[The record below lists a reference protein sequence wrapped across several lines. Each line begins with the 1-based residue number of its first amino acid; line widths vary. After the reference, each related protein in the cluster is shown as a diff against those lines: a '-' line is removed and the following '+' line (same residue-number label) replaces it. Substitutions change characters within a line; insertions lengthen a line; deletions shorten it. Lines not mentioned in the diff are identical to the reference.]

1 MPTQNA
7 AQLAESNYDV
17 IICGGG
23 LAGQTLARQLKLN
36 NPVLS
41 ILMIIKSEMP
51 LAWNDFKVGES
62 TVEISAFYFSE
73 VLMLQDYFKNNHYKK
88 FGFRYFT
95 GDSSQIPSARPE
107 IGLSAY
113 APYDSFQIDRGVF
126 ESDLYFMNL
135 LANVTVISGA
145 TIKSI
150 SLSDTGSLHTV
161 TYQKE
166 GDKSTCEVR
175 SRWVVDASGRRSLIQ
190 RTLRLQEEPETSCC
204 ATWWRVKGR
213 LDVDDL
219 VPRERENE
227 DYFMRVANRSRFYS
241 TTHLMNKG
249 YWVWLIPLA
258 SGHTSVGIVTAN
270 AIHPFESYNTCDKS
284 MKWLSINEP
293 ALYQHMQQFE
303 IVDFLKM
310 KNYSYGS
317 RQVFSAD
324 RWACTGEAGLFT
336 DPYYSPGSNF
346 IAFENSMI
354 TRMIMDDMNNED
366 DWGILVQEYNDFIIN
381 MNKWLTKS
389 IQSSYTYFHLDIVI
403 ALSFIWDV
411 AAGWSFICPR
421 MFNSIYLNRE
431 TNTDLKETTLRFF
444 SIAYNVE
451 GFFNEWKEL
460 TPDNQTFRFIDY
472 LSIPFL
478 KRIYDR
484 NVKKGKSGKQL
495 KTDFEQNLR
504 DIEVFVQSLFWIA
517 LEDVYPQMQEL
528 ISRRPWLNSWAITLD
543 VSSWEV
549 KRLFSP
555 DTPPVDIND
564 TYAQLKSLFRKRHQS
579 AAKPVDDF
587 DYSFK

>member
-1 MPTQNA
+1 MPTQHPVTPGG
-7 AQLAESNYDV
+7 NYDV
-17 IICGGG
+17 VICGGG

-36 NPVLS
+36 NPMLS

-73 VLMLQDYFKNNHYKK
+73 VLQLQDYFKNNHYKK
-88 FGFRYFT
+88 FGFRYFI
-95 GDSSQIPSARPE
+95 GDSTGLPASRPE
-107 IGLSAY
+107 IGLSSY

-135 LANVTVISGA
+135 LANVTIISGA
-145 TIKSI
+145 SVKSVA
-150 SLSDTGSLHTV
+150 LSDSGGLHTI
-161 TYQKE
+161 TYQEDDGKTMYE
-166 GDKSTCEVR
+166 AQG
-175 SRWVVDASGRRSLIQ
+175 RWVVDASGRRCLIQ
-190 RTLRLQEEPETSCC
+190 RSLGLQEAPETACN

-219 VPRERENE
+219 VPRERAYD

-258 SGHTSVGIVTAN
+258 SGHTSVGIVTTE
-270 AIHPFESYNTCDKS
+270 AIHPFDTYNTYEKS
-284 MKWLSINEP
+284 MKWLNIHEP
-293 ALYQHMQQFE
+293 VLYTHMQQFE

-317 RQVFSAD
+317 KQVFSTD

-354 TRMIMDDMNNED
+354 TRMITDDINGEED
-366 DWGILVQEYNDFIIN
+366 WKPRVAEYNDFIIN
-381 MNKWLTKS
+381 MNKWLTRS

-421 MFNSIYLNRE
+421 MFNSIYLTRE
-431 TNTDLKETTLRFF
+431 ATTDMKEVTLRFF
-444 SIAYNVE
+444 SMAYNVE
-451 GFFNEWKEL
+451 DFFNEWKQL
-460 TPDNQTFRFIDY
+460 TPNNYTFSFIDY

-478 KRIYDR
+478 RKIYDR
-484 NVKKGKSGKQL
+484 NVKKGKSTEQL
-495 KTDFEQNLR
+495 KAANEQNLV
-504 DIEVFVQSLFWIA
+504 DIEIFAQCLFWIA
-517 LEDVYPQMQEL
+517 LEDVYPEMTDL
-528 ISRRPWLNSWAITLD
+528 VSRKPWLNAWAITLD
-543 VSSWEV
+543 ISSWNT
-549 KRLFSP
+549 KHLFSP
-555 DTPPVDIND
+555 DTPPADISE
-564 TYAQLKSLFRKRHQS
+564 TYTQLKSLFINRHQS
-579 AAKPVDDF
+579 TAAHVDDF
-587 DYSFK
+587 NYSFK

>member
-1 MPTQNA
+1 MSTQHHTA
-7 AQLAESNYDV
+7 SGGNYDV

-23 LAGQTLARQLKLN
+23 LAGQTLARQLKLS
-36 NPVLS
+36 NPMLS

-73 VLMLQDYFKNNHYKK
+73 VLRLQDYFKNNHYKK
-88 FGFRYFT
+88 FGFRYFI
-95 GDSSQIPSARPE
+95 GDSTGLPSGRPE
-107 IGLSAY
+107 IGLSTY

-135 LANVTVISGA
+135 LANVTIISSA
-145 TIKSI
+145 SVKSVA
-150 SLSDTGSLHTV
+150 LSDSGGLHTV
-161 TYQKE
+161 AYQKE
-166 GDKSTCEVR
+166 DDKTMYEVQG
-175 SRWVVDASGRRSLIQ
+175 RWVVDASGRRCLIQ
-190 RTLRLQEEPETSCC
+190 RSLGLQEAPETACN

-219 VPRERENE
+219 VPRERAHD

-258 SGHTSVGIVTAN
+258 SGHTSVGIVTAD
-270 AIHPFESYNTCDKS
+270 AIHPFDAYNTYEKS
-284 MKWLSINEP
+284 MKWLSIHEP
-293 ALYQHMQQFE
+293 VLYTHMQQFE

-317 RQVFSAD
+317 RQVFSAN

-354 TRMIMDDMNNED
+354 TRMITDDVNGEQ
-366 DWGILVQEYNDFIIN
+366 DWKPRVGEYNDFVIN
-381 MNKWLTKS
+381 MNKWLTRS

-431 TNTDLKETTLRFF
+431 TTTDLKAVTLRFF
-444 SIAYNVE
+444 SMAYNVE
-451 GFFNEWKEL
+451 DFFNEWKQL
-460 TPDNQTFRFIDY
+460 TPNNYTFSFIDY

-478 KRIYDR
+478 KKIYDR
-484 NVKKGKSGKQL
+484 NVKKGKSAEQL
-495 KTDFEQNLR
+495 KTEYEQNLV
-504 DIEVFVQSLFWIA
+504 DIEIFVQSLFWIA
-517 LEDVYPQMQEL
+517 LEDVYPEMTDL
-528 ISRRPWLNSWAITLD
+528 ISRKPWLNAWAITLD
-543 VSSWEV
+543 VSSWNT
-549 KRLFSP
+549 KQLFSP
-555 DTPPVDIND
+555 DTPPADINE
-564 TYAQLKSLFRKRHQS
+564 TYTQLKSLFVNRHQS
-579 AAKPVDDF
+579 TAARVDDF
-587 DYSFK
+587 NYSFK